1 MGFAKRDFSSVR
13 LVRADYDLIHPETDA
28 PEADG
33 LVLNQEYAETKNAM
47 ANTLLPIEERN
58 LTPDEVER
66 LDKRRRRGQLFLVLC
81 FQSLIVAT
89 LLTLWSGQDLTLS
102 PGLAH
107 PVVYW
112 NAITFAAAL
121 VFGIVGIRLKRG
133 SNEFISY

>member
-1 MGFAKRDFSSVR
+1 
-13 LVRADYDLIHPETDA
+13 
-28 PEADG
+28 
-33 LVLNQEYAETKNAM
+33 M

-81 FQSLIVAT
+81 FQSLIVST
-89 LLTLWSGQDLTLS
+89 LLTVWSGQDYTVS
-102 PGLAH
+102 PGWTH

-112 NAITFAAAL
+112 NAITFTAAL
-121 VFGIVGIRLKRG
+121 VFGIMGVRLKRG

>member
-1 MGFAKRDFSSVR
+1 
-13 LVRADYDLIHPETDA
+13 LH
-28 PEADG
+28 
-33 LVLNQEYAETKNAM
+33 QEYAETKKAM

-102 PGLAH
+102 PGWAH

-112 NAITFAAAL
+112 NAITFTAAL